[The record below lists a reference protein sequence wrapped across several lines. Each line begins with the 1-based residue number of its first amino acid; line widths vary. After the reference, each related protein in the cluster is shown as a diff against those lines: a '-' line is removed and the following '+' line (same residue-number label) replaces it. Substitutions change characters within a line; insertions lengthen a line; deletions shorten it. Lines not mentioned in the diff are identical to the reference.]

1 MNRKPYFEELCT
13 ALCREGFSVQP
24 ERDGL
29 LPVEWDS
36 LPLCRITAGGGVRYW
51 QEDVATPERQQACEQ
66 AADLAGTVR
75 EYMTLLEQATPLQAQ
90 TLNGDYRVLAE
101 FNGTVLAGHPTG
113 HGVTFITWDWS
124 YDRTGLNNGH
134 YYQENYEGAKQD
146 FAVRSGLIDKHLL
159 FNRQQLTEIY
169 RCCADTLDARCGLTR
184 EQESCIRSVQAQVES
199 RVPDIVNQI
208 EEQRQGPTNSYSQEL
223 TM

>member
-1 MNRKPYFEELCT
+1 MDRKQYFEELGIT
-13 ALCREGFSVQP
+13 LRREGFSVLP
-24 ERDGL
+24 EQNKQ
-29 LPVEWDS
+29 LPVEWDGT
-36 LPLCRITAGGGVRYW
+36 PLCRVTEGAGVRYAL
-51 QEDVATPERQQACEQ
+51 EDTATDKREQACMRVGK
-66 AADLAGTVR
+66 LAGMVY
-75 EYMTLLEQATPLQAQ
+75 EYMQRMEEAPPLKAQ
-90 TLNGDYRVLAE
+90 SLNGDYRVLAE

-146 FAVRSGLIDKHLL
+146 FAIRSGLIDKHQL

-169 RCCADTLDARCGLTR
+169 RCCADTLDARCDLTR
-184 EQESCIRSVQAQVES
+184 EQESCIRSVQAQIES
-199 RVPDIVNQI
+199 SVPDIVNQI
-208 EEQRQGPTNSYSQEL
+208 EEQRQGPTNSYSQKL